1 MRSIVFAA
9 LLLSVSALACAA
21 RPNEDDS
28 AEAPEFPPPMFA
40 YPETT
45 DPMVPLGEIFDGMPD
60 CAASDP
66 AAIVAPG
73 VASIEP
79 GQTLCLSFELDGGYF
94 VPQVARELAAGVVV
108 LSFSSSAE
116 AEAET
121 EAEKAGANAGAGEG
135 SAQLTVFNPFRGMLK
150 YRAGIRV
157 PGDPNY
163 YATSSCPVMG
173 GGFGS
178 ELWPHPVDEILVA
191 QFHVLPEGG
200 ALVCE

>member
-1 MRSIVFAA
+1 MRSIASVA
-9 LLLSVSALACAA
+9 LLFSVVACASS
-21 RPNEDDS
+21 PSETDS
-28 AEAPEFPPPMFA
+28 AGTPQLPPPMFA

-45 DPMVPLGEIFDGMPD
+45 DPMVPLKEIFDGIPD

-73 VASIEP
+73 VASIAP

-94 VPQVARELAAGVVV
+94 VPQVARSLAAGVVI
-108 LSFSSSAE
+108 LSLASSAASDE
-116 AEAET
+116 A
-121 EAEKAGANAGAGEG
+121 GDGEG
-135 SAQLTVFNPFRGMLK
+135 SARLTVFNPFRGMLK

-157 PGDPNY
+157 PGDPDY

-178 ELWPHPVDEILVA
+178 EFWPHPVDEILVA
-191 QFHVLPEGG
+191 QFHVLPEDG
-200 ALVCE
+200 AFVCQ